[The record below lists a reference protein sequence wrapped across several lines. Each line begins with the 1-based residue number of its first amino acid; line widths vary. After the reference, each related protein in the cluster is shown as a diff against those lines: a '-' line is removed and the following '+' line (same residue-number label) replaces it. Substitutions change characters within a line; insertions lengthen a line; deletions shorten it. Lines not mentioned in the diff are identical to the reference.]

1 MAEPLVI
8 NSQWVIPASQ
18 MQFTYAR
25 SSGPGGQ
32 NVNKLNTK
40 AVLRWDI
47 NAGDVLPQPVLE
59 RFKARYANR
68 INAEGELVLSSER
81 HREQARNA
89 RDCLEKLR
97 AMILSVAAPPRV
109 RKKRKVPRGAIEARL
124 KAKRRRSERKQSR
137 RPPSLD

>member
-8 NSQWVIPASQ
+8 NSQWVIPASELR
-18 MQFTYAR
+18 FSYAR

-40 AVLRWDI
+40 AVLRW
-47 NAGDVLPQPVLE
+47 NPASGDVLPHAVLQRLTE
-59 RFKARYANR
+59 RYANR
-68 INAEGELVLSSER
+68 INNDNELIISSER

-97 AMILSVAAPPRV
+97 AMILSVASPPRV
-109 RKKRKVPRGAIEARL
+109 RRKKRVPRGAIEARL
-124 KAKRRRSERKQSR
+124 KSKRKRSERKQTR
-137 RPPSLD
+137 KPPSMD